1 MHVTTSRASRI
12 GVLPI
17 GYAEGLPRALS
28 NRGEALVAGRR
39 VPIVGRICMN
49 MAFVDVTGV
58 AEARPGARVT
68 LLGRDGDERVEAN
81 ALAERAGTIGYEVVA
96 RLPADVPR
104 RYVESAVPA

>member
-1 MHVTTSRASRI
+1 MPK
-12 GVLPI
+12 GCPC
-17 GYAEGLPRALS
+17 ALS

-58 AEARPGARVT
+58 AEARPGARGHPCSAAT
-68 LLGRDGDERVEAN
+68 ATSDRGLTPWPN
-81 ALAERAGTIGYEVVA
+81 APETIGYEVVA